1 MWSKVT
7 LDVTMEGDLIPVQRT
22 AITPTGEFQ
31 FATKDLSFDRGGQGV
46 IWAPSG
52 LPISLL
58 PVERGHCKMDDQKN
72 LDSQIA

>member
-1 MWSKVT
+1 MSPWRVT
-7 LDVTMEGDLIPVQRT
+7 SFQCKQV
-22 AITPTGEFQ
+22 ITPTGGLQ

-46 IWAPSG
+46 VWAPSG

-72 LDSQIA
+72 LDSHTA